1 MTKREMFETIATVN
15 ADNAEIVAFCEH
27 EIELL
32 NARKSAKRSL
42 TPTQKA
48 NLAVKDTIM
57 AILEEAEEA
66 MSIPEMR
73 EHEELAGYTPQ
84 KISAL
89 LTQLIKEERVVR
101 EMDKKTAKFKAIA

>member
-42 TPTQKA
+42 TPVQKA
-48 NLAVKDTIM
+48 NLEVMEVIKAVL
-57 AILEEAEEA
+57 AEAEEPMTVSA
-66 MSIPEMR
+66 MR
-73 EHEELAGYTPQ
+73 EDARLADYTPQ

-89 LTQLIKEERVVR
+89 LTKLGKDGVV
-101 EMDKKTAKFKAIA
+101 EKQIQGKKSLFTLA